1 MKDNNSFV
9 EKFIDY
15 IDSEKR
21 YSKHTISAYS
31 ADLYSYINYLNS
43 HNIFLIDVD
52 FNFIRN
58 WIRFLSQNKK
68 SFRSINRKISTL
80 KSFYKFLFKSKKI
93 DCNPMD
99 KIMFVKNKNKI
110 PVFLDSSTMEDLF
123 SKIDFSSDFNG
134 VRDKLILDFFYSMGI
149 RLSELIDLKLQDV
162 DLDASLLKVFG
173 KRNKERLIPF
183 SGNMKKSIVL
193 YISKRESKL
202 PFLFL
207 NKDKKLYPKFVY
219 RLVKKYF
226 AKISSVTNISPHKL
240 RHTFATHML
249 NNGAEINAIKDI
261 LGHSNL
267 SSTQVYTHT
276 TIDRLKS
283 VYKKAH
289 NRK

>member
-1 MKDNNSFV
+1 MKNNNTFI

-15 IDSEKR
+15 IDNEKR

-31 ADLYSYINYLNS
+31 SDLYSYGNYLNS
-43 HNIFLIDVD
+43 HNMSLIDVN

-68 SFRSINRKISTL
+68 SFRSMNRKISTL
-80 KSFYKFLFKSKKI
+80 KSFYKFLFKSKII
-93 DCNPMD
+93 DSNPMD
-99 KIMFVKNKNKI
+99 KIMFIKNKNKI
-110 PVFLDSSTMEDLF
+110 PVFVNSSTMEDLF
-123 SKIDFSSDFNG
+123 SKINFSSDFNG
-134 VRDKLILDFFYSMGI
+134 IRDKLILDFFYSTGI
-149 RLSELIDLKLQDV
+149 RLSELIELKINDV

-183 SGNMKKSIVL
+183 SDKMKKSIVL
-193 YISKRESKL
+193 YISKRDSEL

-207 NKDKKLYPKFVY
+207 NKGKKLYPKFVY

-226 AKISSVTNISPHKL
+226 SKISSVTNISPHKL

>member
-1 MKDNNSFV
+1 MKNNNTFI

-15 IDSEKR
+15 IDNEKR
-21 YSKHTISAYS
+21 YSKHTITAYS
-31 ADLYSYINYLNS
+31 ADLCSYIKYLNS
-43 HNIFLIDVD
+43 HDMYLIDVNS
-52 FNFIRN
+52 NFIRN
-58 WIRFLSQNKK
+58 WIRFLSQNQK

-80 KSFYKFLFKSKKI
+80 KSFYKFLFKSKI
-93 DCNPMD
+93 INFNPMD

-110 PVFLDSSTMEDLF
+110 PVFINSSTMEDLF

-134 VRDKLILDFFYSMGI
+134 VRDKLILDFFYSTGI
-149 RLSELIDLKLQDV
+149 RLSELIDLKLNDV
-162 DLDASLLKVFG
+162 DLDSSLLKVFG

-183 SGNMKKSIVL
+183 SDNMKKSIVF

-226 AKISSVTNISPHKL
+226 AKISSITNISPHKL

>member
-1 MKDNNSFV
+1 MKSNNTFI

-15 IDSEKR
+15 IDNEKR

-31 ADLYSYINYLNS
+31 SDLHSYNNYLNS
-43 HNIFLIDVD
+43 HNMSLIDVD

-68 SFRSINRKISTL
+68 SFRSMNRKISTL
-80 KSFYKFLFKSKKI
+80 KSFYKFLFKSKII
-93 DCNPMD
+93 DGNPMD
-99 KIMFVKNKNKI
+99 KIMFIKNKNKI
-110 PVFLDSSTMEDLF
+110 PVFVNSSTMEDLF
-123 SKIDFSSDFNG
+123 SKINFSSDFIG
-134 VRDKLILDFFYSMGI
+134 LRDKLILDFFYSTGI
-149 RLSELIDLKLQDV
+149 RLSELIEIKINDI

-183 SGNMKKSIVL
+183 SDKMKKNIFL
-193 YISKRESKL
+193 YISKRDSEL